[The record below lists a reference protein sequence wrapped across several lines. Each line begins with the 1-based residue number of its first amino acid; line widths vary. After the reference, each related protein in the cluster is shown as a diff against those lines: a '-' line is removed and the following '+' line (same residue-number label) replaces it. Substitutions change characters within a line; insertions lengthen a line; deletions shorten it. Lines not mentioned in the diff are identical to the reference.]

1 MIDRKTTGCLEVNF
15 EFPPTAVR
23 ILVIF
28 QYVVADII
36 TYSKSL
42 HPAETVK
49 FWLRT
54 SSRCGVI
61 IVRPVPCLR
70 LKNPR
75 VVFVEPYLSNS
86 TTEFNK
92 SFFKIISL
100 NLTTIKPNF
109 SSIDWILGELF
120 KKQKRP
126 TLSRHPVVF
135 RSIISEIY

>member
-1 MIDRKTTGCLEVNF
+1 MIEMIDRKIAGCLEVNF
-15 EFPPTAVR
+15 EFPPTAVW

-28 QYVVADII
+28 QYIVADII

-42 HPAETVK
+42 HRAETVK

-70 LKNPR
+70 LKKPR

-100 NLTTIKPNF
+100 SLTTSKPNF
-109 SSIDWILGELF
+109 SSIGWILAELF

-126 TLSRHPVVF
+126 VCLKS
-135 RSIISEIY
+135 